1 MPGAVH
7 TRDEAIA
14 VIDRALGEFDD
25 GSQGTVLAAKAVVSE
40 VHRRAD
46 GAVNHQQRVVEELV
60 RALQSLNEDENRA
73 ATEAALLRAQQRLD
87 DVRRARNQVE
97 RAASRLDSVARA
109 FGPDTAS
116 MCSRGKSRLRTLS
129 EELANYRAGQSFG
142 AGGSAAR
149 LGGVVIMGARV
160 APASPSGSGDPSSGR
175 GNAGA
180 REQLSEVGVDHLDYP
195 DNPIGDGFGRGGLNR
210 GDYRWAVEAWDT
222 KVKPALARGAGRDE
236 LAARDTA
243 SNARP
248 LRRLADV
255 YDIFLGSDA
264 ITVSR
269 MSNGKLDVQNGR
281 HRIEVAREM
290 GVRSLPVRVLS

>member
-1 MPGAVH
+1 VPGAVH

-195 DNPIGDGFGRGGLNR
+195 DNPIG
-210 GDYRWAVEAWDT
+210 AVEAWDT